1 MMPNMFGGMPV
12 QPNYGNNGM
21 MFFPN
26 NVNMQNMGF
35 GAGFF
40 DPTNMQN
47 NMNFQGM
54 NMGGNQNWMQGYNS
68 INNPNNQAK
77 NSNTMPN
84 KINCIFNTTTGKT
97 LTILIDHGKTVNEL
111 IKIYFMRIN
120 QPELMNREGDICF
133 VYNASKIEFNNQ
145 QKVED
150 FFRFNSNPSILV
162 NDVHNLIGA

>member
-1 MMPNMFGGMPV
+1 MFGGMPI

-21 MFFPN
+21 MSFPN
-26 NVNMQNMGF
+26 NANMQSMGF

-47 NMNFQGM
+47 NMNFPGM

-68 INNPNNQAK
+68 INNPNNQVK
-77 NSNTMPN
+77 NYNNMPN
-84 KINCIFNTTTGKT
+84 KINCIFNTTTGKS

-111 IKIYFMRIN
+111 IKIYFMRID
-120 QPELMNREGDICF
+120 QPDLINREGDICF

>member
-47 NMNFQGM
+47 NMNFPGM
-54 NMGGNQNWMQGYNS
+54 NTGGNQNWMQGYNS

-145 QKVED
+145 QKVEN